1 MKKVNLNLYRCKGYL
16 HIDRQVSIDKVKN
29 YILTETTLSGEE
41 CSDLLDVVEEQF
53 SQNIQQQRKDEL
65 TQQSQRDRR
74 VKKMFEEN
82 RIVK

>member
-1 MKKVNLNLYRCKGYL
+1 MARKYNL
-16 HIDRQVSIDKVKN
+16 DKVSN
-29 YILTETTLSGEE
+29 YLLTETELSAEE
-41 CSDLLDVVEEQF
+41 RQKVLDVVEEQF

-74 VKKMFEEN
+74 LKEMFEEN